1 MSAEP
6 VPLPDPYDEVLLHLD
21 DLVRSLNDGASLV
34 RATLGRARELR
45 EQRLQGL
52 SYSDIV
58 VAEPRP
64 LIVEMISDYVAAVAT
79 AGSRFRHA
87 EARALR
93 AEGMT
98 TQAIADLFGVT
109 RQRISAI
116 LNDGEPHAAGVH

>member
-6 VPLPDPYDEVLLHLD
+6 VSLNDPHDEVLHHLST
-21 DLVRSLNDGASLV
+21 LVRALNDGAPLV
-34 RATLGRARELR
+34 RAALGRAREVR
-45 EQRLQGL
+45 EQRSHGL
-52 SYSDIV
+52 AYSDIV
-58 VAEPRP
+58 SAESRP
-64 LIVEMISDYVAAVAT
+64 LIVEMISDYVTAIAT

-116 LNDGEPHAAGVH
+116 LNDGEPHAGHH